1 MLLTNMIL
9 PAAVESIG
17 QITVG
22 GNFQALWW
30 DQKVKQAV
38 SMRRNCLK
46 TLRSHGTPQNLEH
59 FKSAAKTLTRTL
71 RKSLRSVKKA
81 EMRLINALAKTRGES
96 KALWKQLDWRRPHML
111 KGAQTETPT
120 VRMPMTDR
128 LVCDEPRVCEAF
140 RQEFESNGVV
150 QTEETEF
157 DEDFSYGWKLR
168 ERLHCT
174 TVKPAEPMPPSSA
187 RPSRRRRWKWHSAR
201 PSPTK

>member
-1 MLLTNMIL
+1 M
-9 PAAVESIG
+9 
-17 QITVG
+17 
-22 GNFQALWW
+22 
-30 DQKVKQAV
+30 

-46 TLRSHGTPQNLEH
+46 TLRSHGTIENLEH
-59 FKSAAKTLTRTL
+59 SKSAAKTLTRTL

-96 KALWKQLDWRRPHML
+96 KALWKQLYWRRPHML

-157 DEDFSYGWKLR
+157 DEDFRLDI
-168 ERLHCT
+168 ERKVALYSSEASRADASELGT
-174 TVKPAEPMPPSSA
+174 PITAAEV
-187 RPSRRRRWKWHSAR
+187 
-201 PSPTK
+201 